1 MMTTSTPLDFQ
12 RARQPGQIEQRRA
25 AILEAALALFE
36 AKGLENVSLNDI
48 AKRVGI
54 AKSNLYRYFDSR
66 EHIYLRVLQRLAGEW
81 EQRLYPALEKL
92 KGKGTPAK
100 VAAVI
105 TEALLQ
111 SASYC
116 VLITVINSVLEKNLT
131 PSLVVDFRTV
141 FLECRQRFAG
151 VLSSAMPGVTTAQIY
166 PLVLHIFAHAA
177 GLWPLCHPS
186 TASREMLA
194 QPGFAHLDLDF
205 QTEMRRFL
213 RMLLTSA
220 TLPLK

>member
-1 MMTTSTPLDFQ
+1 MIRSSAPLDFQ
-12 RARQPGQIEQRRA
+12 RARQPEQIEQRRA
-25 AILEAALALFE
+25 AILGTALALFE

-48 AKRVGI
+48 AKQVGI

-81 EQRLYPALEKL
+81 EQRLYPALEKFN
-92 KGKGTPAK
+92 GKGTPAK

-105 TEALLQ
+105 TETLLR
-111 SASYC
+111 SESYC

-131 PSLVVDFRTV
+131 PPLVVDFRSV
-141 FLECRQRFAG
+141 FLERRKRFAR
-151 VLSSAMPGVTTAQIY
+151 VLSSTLPGVTPERVY

-186 TASREMLA
+186 ASSRELLG
-194 QPGFAHLDLDF
+194 QPDYAHLELDF
-205 QTEMRRFL
+205 ETEMRRFL
-213 RMLLTSA
+213 QVLLGSLML
-220 TLPLK
+220 PRR

>member
-1 MMTTSTPLDFQ
+1 MTDPRAPLDFQ
-12 RARQPGQIEQRRA
+12 RARQPEQIEQRRA

-36 AKGLENVSLNDI
+36 ARGLENVSLNDI

-81 EQRLYPALEKL
+81 EQRLYPALGKL
-92 KGKGTPAK
+92 NGKGTPAK

-105 TEALLQ
+105 TDVLMQ
-111 SASYC
+111 SESYC

-131 PSLVVDFRTV
+131 PPLVVDFRSV
-141 FLECRQRFAG
+141 FLERRQRFAR
-151 VLSSAMPGVTTAQIY
+151 VLSSTLPGVTTERVY

-186 TASREMLA
+186 ARSRELLA
-194 QPGFAHLDLDF
+194 RSDFVHLNLDF
-205 QTEMRRFL
+205 KTEMRRFL
-213 RMLLTSA
+213 RVMLG
-220 TLPLK
+220 TLVPARR